1 MNYSI
6 KEIADKVGVSKTA
19 VNKKITNLGLQ
30 TKLAKNGNR
39 FELDEETANIV
50 IQSFNNKNE
59 NNETKTEFANLNENS
74 LQEVVAILRE
84 QLVVKDKQIADLQA
98 DKEQLR
104 ADKEELQYSLQQA
117 QALHAGTIQKQ
128 LEGVLSE
135 EQQITSIEEKSHWWQ
150 FWKK

>member
-1 MNYSI
+1 MKS
-6 KEIADKVGVSKTA
+6 G
-19 VNKKITNLGLQ
+19 NKFVVEENV
-30 TKLAKNGNR
+30 AKQ
-39 FELDEETANIV
+39 I
-50 IQSFNNKNE
+50 IQSFNDNSNRL
-59 NNETKTEFANLNENS
+59 ETKTEFANQNENS

-84 QLVVKDKQIADLQA
+84 QLAVKDKQIADLQA

-128 LEGVLSE
+128 LEGVSSE
-135 EQQITSIEEKSHWWQ
+135 EQQQITPIEEKSHWWQ